1 MRYDF
6 LLEPVADD
14 APCGPDLEAEGDDA
28 FMDYYYDALARFP
41 ERFVDTT
48 TGEIFDRKSIDL
60 KSEVEKIGA
69 LLARSRDLR
78 LLVVEAQFQIL
89 GGQLAGFADCL
100 TAIARLLQERWDD
113 VHPRVGGDPTDRRNT
128 IELLDSRAS
137 VVLPLEFAP
146 LLRDKRSQNIV
157 WRDYA
162 VGSGKRPLLGPAPAN
177 DASTVIGALKTADN
191 DEAVVSAYQSVKA
204 SSDAIK
210 VIVAACRSAG
220 DHAFSP
226 SMSGL
231 NETLT
236 DMMAFFAE
244 VRPDLAAPPEPA
256 EGEGAEG
263 EAGEGEE
270 GATGAAGS
278 PVAPGQVASH
288 AAARAALQAVE
299 NYYGRIEPS
308 SPVYFLVRQSRLL
321 IGKPLT
327 EALDL
332 LLPEFAERAKIEFGA
347 DQGFVMSM
355 KTIRSLSEG
364 MPTTGADAPVPEMAA
379 ETREQA
385 TALLAA
391 VETFFRRTEP
401 SSPIPV
407 LLFKAKTYLSRDFS
421 AIINEIIP
429 KESPPAKK

>member
-28 FMDYYYDALARFP
+28 FLDYYYDALARFP

-162 VGSGKRPLLGPAPAN
+162 VGSGKRPLLG
-177 DASTVIGALKTADN
+177 IGVEVQECFFHCA
-191 DEAVVSAYQSVKA
+191 KA
-204 SSDAIK
+204 FK
-210 VIVAACRSAG
+210 R
-220 DHAFSP
+220 
-226 SMSGL
+226 SGL
-231 NETLT
+231 WQPETWSSRAG
-236 DMMAFFAE
+236 MASLAQILVDQIKPENTSVEELEKQIAE
-244 VRPDLAAPPEPA
+244 SY
-256 EGEGAEG
+256 
-263 EAGEGEE
+263 
-270 GATGAAGS
+270 AT
-278 PVAPGQVASH
+278 
-288 AAARAALQAVE
+288 
-299 NYYGRIEPS
+299 
-308 SPVYFLVRQSRLL
+308 RL
-321 IGKPLT
+321 
-327 EALDL
+327 
-332 LLPEFAERAKIEFGA
+332 
-347 DQGFVMSM
+347 
-355 KTIRSLSEG
+355 
-364 MPTTGADAPVPEMAA
+364 
-379 ETREQA
+379 
-385 TALLAA
+385 
-391 VETFFRRTEP
+391 
-401 SSPIPV
+401 
-407 LLFKAKTYLSRDFS
+407 Y
-421 AIINEIIP
+421 
-429 KESPPAKK
+429 